1 MRLEATKRIHTNP
14 WTLPCFQNI
23 GTFSIFQQQRRRIW
37 EVGTPKKWD
46 LLQEGNF
53 FWGFLVPTDSPTL
66 SGVHQEFLVHGDTW
80 GTPGAT
86 PQTIQLL
93 CHHLMR
99 EIEVTWDL
107 QDGNFQQDQ
116 ASFFAWKCG
125 VTPQNHQKW
134 RYLREN
140 RSDAS
145 GMRGFY
151 QHLPTVL
158 GLNMGKATMWTTR
171 FPGVTDTATSRR
183 DRKVHFLNGRCSGS
197 VRVDLSSGGSGMLR
211 ILWRKLEIKPS
222 KYPWKWT
229 KVLNFWELL
238 EKDQIKSQK

>member
-1 MRLEATKRIHTNP
+1 MV
-14 WTLPCFQNI
+14 LPSNHPTFDHFSI
-23 GTFSIFQQQRRRIW
+23 GTWKRLRYADALFMSPPDW
-37 EVGTPKKWD
+37 
-46 LLQEGNF
+46 GNRSNL
-53 FWGFLVPTDSPTL
+53 GPTRWQFPTR
-66 SGVHQEFLVHGDTW
+66 SG
-80 GTPGAT
+80 
-86 PQTIQLL
+86 IIL
-93 CHHLMR
+93 CLEMR
-99 EIEVTWDL
+99 
-107 QDGNFQQDQ
+107 
-116 ASFFAWKCG
+116 
-125 VTPQNHQKW
+125 VTPQNHRTW

-145 GMRGFY
+145 GMWGFY

-158 GLNMGKATMWTTR
+158 GLNMGKATRWTTR

-238 EKDQIKSQK
+238 EKDQIKSQN